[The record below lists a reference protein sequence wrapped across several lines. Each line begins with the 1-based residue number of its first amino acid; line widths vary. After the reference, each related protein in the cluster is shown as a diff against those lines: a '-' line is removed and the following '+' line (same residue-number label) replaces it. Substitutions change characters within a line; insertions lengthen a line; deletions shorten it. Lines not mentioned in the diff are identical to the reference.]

1 MLRWIPIIAVA
12 VALSACTSRDPLEG
26 NYGRL
31 TEKARA
37 WVQAERQ
44 KDREVCQRDH
54 PSGTD
59 AFASC
64 LDSRQ
69 EARRTHLR
77 QLQEWFRE
85 RRLGEGR
92 SDCIDPAKGDVTVC
106 YDI

>member
-1 MLRWIPIIAVA
+1 MSRWILILAVA
-12 VALSACTSRDPLEG
+12 TALSACAQRDPHAG

-54 PSGTD
+54 ASGTD
-59 AFASC
+59 AFATC
-64 LDSRQ
+64 LDDRQ
-69 EARRTHLR
+69 AARRTHLR

-85 RRLGEGR
+85 RRLGEDR
-92 SDCIDPAKGDVTVC
+92 SDCVDPAKGDVTVC

>member
-1 MLRWIPIIAVA
+1 MSRWILILVITAF
-12 VALSACTSRDPLEG
+12 LSACAQHDPRPES
-26 NYGRL
+26 YGRL

-54 PSGTD
+54 ASGSD
-59 AFASC
+59 AYALC
-64 LDSRQ
+64 LDDRQ

-85 RRLGEGR
+85 RRLGQGR
-92 SDCIDPAKGDVTVC
+92 SDCIDPARGDVTIC